1 MGESDDASDQGPD
14 TPEGRETDA
23 AGERTPTRYPS
34 SDEGISDNV
43 YSASFDV
50 ALRNAIE
57 DGYTAARS
65 LIQRVAAAARNAV
78 LPARR
83 PGRAAS
89 VRRRPGLLALGIA
102 PELAHTQV
110 LDLRGRIL
118 RDIHRLATEPDGPP
132 SHPGRQELMDHLE
145 VLQLAATTASLA
157 RFRLGP
163 RRYRLRHRWL
173 NGSLVPPVRLIPV
186 ALAVVADVAEHL
198 EIGLVERQLRVRA
211 PRLDVVDV
219 DDRLAVGPRSA
230 AALAARTA
238 RLDDLH
244 T

>member
-89 VRRRPGLLALGIA
+89 VRRRTGLRALAIA
-102 PELAHTQV
+102 PELAHTQSPRPARTHPRHPTTSP
-110 LDLRGRIL
+110 LSQTGCFAPGPAR
-118 RDIHRLATEPDGPP
+118 ADG
-132 SHPGRQELMDHLE
+132 
-145 VLQLAATTASLA
+145 
-157 RFRLGP
+157 RLGSIP
-163 RRYRLRHRWL
+163 TCFHRCVRCGGWTTGARSWSLR
-173 NGSLVPPVRLIPV
+173 SPVN
-186 ALAVVADVAEHL
+186 
-198 EIGLVERQLRVRA
+198 
-211 PRLDVVDV
+211 
-219 DDRLAVGPRSA
+219 
-230 AALAARTA
+230 
-238 RLDDLH
+238 
-244 T
+244 

>member
-1 MGESDDASDQGPD
+1 MEESDDARDQGPD
-14 TPEGRETDA
+14 TPPGGETEAPGGR
-23 AGERTPTRYPS
+23 PVVSYPS

-163 RRYRLRHRWL
+163 GRHR
-173 NGSLVPPVRLIPV
+173 LISAHNDGPMPT
-186 ALAVVADVAEHL
+186 VVAAAPRQRRAC
-198 EIGLVERQLRVRA
+198 RQL
-211 PRLDVVDV
+211 LN
-219 DDRLAVGPRSA
+219 LASNP
-230 AALAARTA
+230 
-238 RLDDLH
+238 
-244 T
+244 

>member
-1 MGESDDASDQGPD
+1 MEESDDARDQGPD
-14 TPEGRETDA
+14 SPPSGETDSSGA
-23 AGERTPTRYPS
+23 RSVVRYPS

-110 LDLRGRIL
+110 LDLRGRI
-118 RDIHRLATEPDGPP
+118 RDI
-132 SHPGRQELMDHLE
+132 
-145 VLQLAATTASLA
+145 
-157 RFRLGP
+157 P
-163 RRYRLRHRWL
+163 RPRH
-173 NGSLVPPVRLIPV
+173 
-186 ALAVVADVAEHL
+186 
-198 EIGLVERQLRVRA
+198 
-211 PRLDVVDV
+211 
-219 DDRLAVGPRSA
+219 
-230 AALAARTA
+230 
-238 RLDDLH
+238 
-244 T
+244 